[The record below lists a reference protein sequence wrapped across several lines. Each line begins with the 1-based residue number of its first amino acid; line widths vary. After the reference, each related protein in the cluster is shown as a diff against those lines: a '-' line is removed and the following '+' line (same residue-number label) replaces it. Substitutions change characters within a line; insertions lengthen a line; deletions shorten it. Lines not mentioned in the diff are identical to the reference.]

1 VSLDPTASAR
11 AVGREEPGA
20 RPRTALDLF
29 LDAVPFATA
38 ALIVLAILFWE
49 AATRSSP
56 TVFVDELKWA
66 QLSRSIADT
75 GHAALRGE
83 PSSFK
88 SLYPYLIAPLWWF
101 HATQTSY
108 TAIKYVNEVVMAL
121 AAIPTYLLARRLV
134 GPRAAAVAAIG
145 TLCTT
150 AYFYAPLLLP
160 EVLAYPVFALCAYA
174 SVRALSGDGRRWT
187 VTAIVLC
194 VVAVLVRTQLMVTF
208 GSLALAAIWLWLVGP
223 RGRRLRR
230 GWSTFDHLGAAL
242 LAIGALVVVNRVVG
256 NHSDEWR
263 TSTQG
268 ELGRMWSL
276 SLQAFSA
283 LAIGLGLLPLM
294 GGVASLWVPERRA
307 DPRWRAFAAYL
318 GASILT
324 FGLYTAV
331 KATYLSLHFG
341 TLVEERNLIYLQ
353 PLLLIGTVVVLTA
366 RRPSVAARL
375 AGVAVTAFLVLYYG
389 YQLGYPYL
397 EAPGYGI
404 AAMANRSFRW
414 TQTDIRWALA
424 VACVVGAGVLLWPFL
439 RRAEPAARAALA
451 IVAVGVAA
459 WMLAAEVTSARGSEV
474 SAKQELAGLPTSA
487 AGLPLDWV
495 DEYDGHHDATYLGQ
509 KEPNIP
515 LGVWLIE
522 FWNRTVKNVYT
533 IDGSAPGPGPTTTPQ
548 LEQPDGSLSND
559 PDQDWVL
566 QDNGV
571 QMLGKDV
578 AGVGALQLVQIP
590 SHPWRLEQAIYNVT
604 DDGWSTPPLNAT
616 ETTSAESSWAYF
628 GDRRGTV
635 EVDVSRKQFNNQLA
649 PKPHVTIRVGPVA
662 LNEQGQPVVRQPT
675 HVVHVTFPNGTDRS
689 FAFAAQGPVAV
700 QVTETP
706 TFRLTDYGGQD
717 PRWLGVG
724 VGFRFTPTR

>member
-1 VSLDPTASAR
+1 MSLDPTASAR
-11 AVGREEPGA
+11 PVGREGPDA
-20 RPRTALDLF
+20 RPRTALDVF

-75 GHAALRGE
+75 GHAALRGQ

-101 HATQTSY
+101 HTTQASY

-121 AAIPTYLLARRLV
+121 TAVPTYLLARRLV
-134 GPRAAAVAAIG
+134 GPRGAAVAAIG

-187 VTAIVLC
+187 AAAIALC

-208 GSLALAAIWLWLVGP
+208 GALALAAIWLWLVGP
-223 RGRRLRR
+223 RGQRLRR
-230 GWSTFDHLGAAL
+230 GWSTFDHVGAAL
-242 LAIGALVVVNRVVG
+242 LLIGVGIVGNRVLG

-294 GGVASLWVPERRA
+294 GGIASLWVPERRA

-318 GASILT
+318 GASILS

-366 RRPSVAARL
+366 RRPSLGARL

-414 TQTDIRWALA
+414 TQTDIRWALL
-424 VACVVGAGVLLWPFL
+424 VACAVGAGVLLWPFL

-451 IVAVGVAA
+451 VVAVGVAA
-459 WMLAAEVTSARGSEV
+459 WMLAAEVTSARGSQV
-474 SAKQELAGLPTSA
+474 SAKQELAGLPTSS

-495 DEYDGHHDATYLGQ
+495 DEHDHHHDATYIGQ

-559 PDQDWVL
+559 PGQDYVL

-571 QMLGKDV
+571 TMLGKNV
-578 AGVGALQLVQIP
+578 AGVGLLQLVRIP
-590 SHPWRLEQAIYNVT
+590 SHPWRLRDAIYNVT
-604 DDGWSTPPLNAT
+604 NDGWITPPLNAT
-616 ETTSAESSWAYF
+616 ETSVASGSWAYF
-628 GDRRGTV
+628 GDKRGTV
-635 EVDVSRKQFNNQLA
+635 EIDVDRSGFNNQDA
-649 PKPHVTIRVGPVA
+649 PKPHVTVRVGPVA
-662 LNEQGQPVVRQPT
+662 LNEQGAPVVRKPT
-675 HVVHVTFPNGTDRS
+675 HLVHVTFPNGGGHTFR
-689 FAFAAQGPVAV
+689 FAAQGPVAV
-700 QVTETP
+700 QVSEAP
-706 TFRLTDYGGQD
+706 TFQPSLWGGTD
-717 PRWLGVG
+717 PRYLGVR